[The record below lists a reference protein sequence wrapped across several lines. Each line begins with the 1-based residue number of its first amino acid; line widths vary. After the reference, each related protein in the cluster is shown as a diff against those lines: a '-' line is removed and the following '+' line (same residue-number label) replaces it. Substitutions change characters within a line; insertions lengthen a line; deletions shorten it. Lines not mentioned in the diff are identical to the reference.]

1 MQTYEILG
9 KIAYYIAML
18 IAMLLYITEFM
29 VVVAG
34 PSAAS
39 NAEVAANEN
48 EIGQFFLQS

>member
-1 MQTYEILG
+1 MKQTFDNVKEKVIF
-9 KIAYYIAML
+9 YIAML
-18 IAMLLYITEFM
+18 IARLLYITVLI

-48 EIGQFFLQS
+48 KFR